1 VNWQPGRIAVLGE
14 YGGNSL
20 RTPGHMYRPDSKCC
34 YLLYESKEAVT
45 RVYVEQA
52 AKLREYAATQGL
64 SAAVYTETTDVEEEL
79 NGFFTY
85 DRRVQKLDFERVKR
99 ANRELIQF
107 GR

>member
-1 VNWQPGRIAVLGE
+1 
-14 YGGNSL
+14 
-20 RTPGHMYRPDSKCC
+20 
-34 YLLYESKEAVT
+34 LYDSKEAVT
-45 RVYVEQA
+45 QAYVNQA
-52 AKLREYAATQGL
+52 ARLREYAATQGL